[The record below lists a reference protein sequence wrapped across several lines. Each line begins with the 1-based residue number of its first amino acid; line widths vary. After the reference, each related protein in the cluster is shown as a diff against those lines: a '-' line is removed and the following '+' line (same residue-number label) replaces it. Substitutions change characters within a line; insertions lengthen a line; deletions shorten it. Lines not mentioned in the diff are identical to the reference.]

1 MNKVPEKNNIKRILL
16 LSLGFVLTAL
26 GLIGIIIPIMP
37 TIPFLV
43 LASVCFS
50 HSSKRFN
57 NMLLRNKWVGPQIKK
72 YEEGKGISLKTKV
85 MFVLAQ
91 AGGIAIVM
99 VFVPNTFSK
108 ILLIGIAVVFAIY
121 ILSLKTLPK

>member
-72 YEEGKGISLKTKV
+72 YEQGKGISLKTKV

-108 ILLIGIAVVFAIY
+108 ILLIGIAVAFAIY